1 MEQLGIDPKCPACG
15 YILRGL
21 PATYRCPECA
31 FEYEADMLVLRPSGK
46 WRVFLAIFVPIFLL
60 FTAVGIA
67 GKAIRGSFNVPG
79 LDLYL
84 IMFFGIPTLR
94 YILDLRK
101 PQFLVMRKNDIHW
114 QKRGK
119 RTETIPWSK
128 ITGIKPNRFTE
139 VVELERRDGS
149 KTEIPREF
157 WPKSISI
164 GDFAD
169 LVQKRWQNAAVQFS
183 NDTLQAMQE
192 RLTARVDN
200 S

>member
-21 PATYRCPECA
+21 PANYRCPECA
-31 FEYEADMLVLRPSGK
+31 FEYEADMLVLKPSGK
-46 WRVFLAIFVPIFLL
+46 WRVFVAIFVPIILL
-60 FTAVGIA
+60 CIAVGIY
-67 GKAIRGSFNVPG
+67 GKAIRGRFDVPG
-79 LDLYL
+79 RDLYL
-84 IMFFGIPTLR
+84 IVFLEIPTLR
-94 YILDLRK
+94 YIIDLRK
-101 PQFLVMRKNDIHW
+101 PQFLVMRNKDIHW

-119 RTETIPWSK
+119 KMETIPWSQ
-128 ITGIKPNRFTE
+128 ITGIKPNRFSE

-169 LVQKRWQNAAVQFS
+169 LVQRRWQEAAVQYSDDSFQ
-183 NDTLQAMQE
+183 TTHE
-192 RLTARVDN
+192 RPTTRVN
-200 S
+200 NT